1 MDRRSA
7 GADFQGTSS
16 DEPIVSPKGG
26 VPMFAKSLSLLV
38 LCLAAGSAMSA
49 APSYSSRGE
58 TQGMEG
64 NRPAK
69 PHKVDPRSLKKPAG
83 TEAVPK
89 ASPGKPEAVKG
100 KAKVDETAG
109 TDPQKAGAGKEKMP
123 AK

>member
-1 MDRRSA
+1 
-7 GADFQGTSS
+7 
-16 DEPIVSPKGG
+16 
-26 VPMFAKSLSLLV
+26 MFAKSLSLLV

-69 PHKVDPRSLKKPAG
+69 PQKVDPKSVKKPAG
-83 TEAVPK
+83 TEAVTK

-109 TDPQKAGAGKEKMP
+109 TDPQKGGASKGNASTK
-123 AK
+123 